1 MTTARKL
8 FEMPKE
14 KMGEVP
20 GSRTK
25 DDKNKKHSPLG
36 KCRATAQKE
45 KGAKVLNKISILF
58 LRFINS

>member
-36 KCRATAQKE
+36 KCRATAQRE
-45 KGAKVLNKISILF
+45 KGVLK
-58 LRFINS
+58 

>member
-36 KCRATAQKE
+36 KCRANAQRK
-45 KGAKVLNKISILF
+45 KGFAKVVFRKIKKF
-58 LRFINS
+58 